1 MKIRRAVIIGVGLL
15 GGSFAR
21 AMKGRGLA
29 REIVGVG
36 RAGSGLEAAIRLGV
50 IDRAEASAEDAVRD
64 ADLVVLATPVGAMP
78 SLFKAIAAGLPDH
91 AVVTDVGSV
100 KESVIEAAR
109 SGLGPHFARYV
120 PGHPIAG
127 AERSGVAAA
136 RSDLFTGRRVVLTPV
151 AETESATV
159 QAVTALW
166 EAVGAKVSVLAPRL
180 HDEILALTSH
190 LPHLLAFGAV
200 ALLENGP
207 AGLPEGLVLED
218 FAGSGF
224 CDFTRIAASD
234 PAMWRDICL
243 NNRGPLAA
251 AVADYRKRLDGIARA
266 LEAGDGTQLFELFD
280 HARALRAGYQSC
292 GDRSDRTSQSSV
304 AE

>member
-50 IDRAEASAEDAVRD
+50 IDRAEGSAEDAVRD

-78 SLFKAIAAGLPDH
+78 SLFKAIAPGLPDH

-136 RSDLFTGRRVVLTPV
+136 RSDLFAGRRVVLTPV
-151 AETESATV
+151 AETESGTV

-190 LPHLLAFGAV
+190 LPHLLAFSAV
-200 ALLENGP
+200 ALLEDGP
-207 AGLPEGLVLED
+207 TGLPEGLALED

-243 NNRGPLAA
+243 NNRR
-251 AVADYRKRLDGIARA
+251 AVVDALQAYRDRLDILLRA
-266 LEAGDGTQLFELFD
+266 VGAGDGTGMFELFD
-280 HARALRAGYQSC
+280 HARRLRAAYRNCDAGSGQDGLQSTD
-292 GDRSDRTSQSSV
+292 G
-304 AE
+304 